1 MKESDDRVEKV
12 LAGLRDIDAPPG
24 MERRILDAIQDRAST
39 PSRRGWRGLP
49 PTWLVASPLAGRSAM
64 RKVAFA
70 AVMAVAVAAAAIHW
84 SDRGHGQS
92 EMMLSPARS
101 QWPSTSKVFVKS
113 ERPVTP
119 PAPNGR
125 SRDKRICH
133 VSGAVPEDE
142 DVALREMRAPSF
154 PPPRLPLTK
163 QERLLLRVV
172 HTGDPE
178 ELAMLHEEMR
188 AKKDAESKD
197 EFQQFFEPTT
207 SNDNE

>member
-1 MKESDDRVEKV
+1 
-12 LAGLRDIDAPPG
+12 
-24 MERRILDAIQDRAST
+24 
-39 PSRRGWRGLP
+39 
-49 PTWLVASPLAGRSAM
+49 M